1 MHVFLFPGQGS
12 QAVGMGKDL
21 AERFAHARRRY
32 QEAADVL
39 GLDLA
44 RICFDG
50 PEDELRQTRVTQPA
64 LYVHSCILAD
74 LLAEREIRPAAAAGH
89 SLGEYSALYA
99 AGAFSFADG
108 LQLVKTRAEAMQKAG
123 QINTG
128 TMAAIVGLNDEA
140 VAKLCEE
147 MSDREVVVPAN
158 YNSPGQL
165 VISGD
170 VPAVKRALEAAK
182 ARGAKLAR
190 ELPVSGAFH
199 SPLMKPA
206 ADSLAAALKTAR
218 LKSPQ
223 VPVISNVTG
232 KAHTDVESLRKLLAD
247 QLLSPVRWTES
258 VIELARMGDAQWLEV
273 GSGNVLAGLLKRIV
287 AGVSAITI
295 GSAADLDKLTEG
307 TKA

>member
-39 GLDLA
+39 GFDLA

-108 LQLVKTRAEAMQKAG
+108 LRLVKARAEAMQKAG

-170 VPAVKRALEAAK
+170 VPAVKRAVEAAK

-206 ADSLAAALKTAR
+206 ADSLAAALKTVP

-232 KAHTDVESLRKLLAD
+232 KAHTDVESLRRLLSE
-247 QLLSPVRWTES
+247 QLLSPVRWTQS
-258 VIELARMGDAQWLEV
+258 VSELARMSDAQWLEV

-287 AGVSAITI
+287 PGASAVTI
-295 GSAADLDKLTEG
+295 GSAADLDKLTEEA
-307 TKA
+307 KA

>member
-1 MHVFLFPGQGS
+1 
-12 QAVGMGKDL
+12 MGKDL

-39 GLDLA
+39 GFDLA

-108 LQLVKTRAEAMQKAG
+108 LRLVKARAEAMQKAG

-170 VPAVKRALEAAK
+170 VPAVKRAVEAAK

-206 ADSLAAALKTAR
+206 ADSLAAALKTVP

-232 KAHTDVESLRKLLAD
+232 KAHTDVESLRRLLSE
-247 QLLSPVRWTES
+247 QLLSPVRWTQS
-258 VIELARMGDAQWLEV
+258 VIELARMSDAQWLEV

-295 GSAADLDKLTEG
+295 GSAADLDKLTEEA
-307 TKA
+307 KA

>member
-1 MHVFLFPGQGS
+1 
-12 QAVGMGKDL
+12 MGKDL

-32 QEAADVL
+32 QEATDVL
-39 GLDLA
+39 GFDLA

-50 PEDELRQTRVTQPA
+50 PEDKLRQTRVTQPA

-99 AGAFSFADG
+99 AGTFSFADG
-108 LQLVKTRAEAMQKAG
+108 LRLVKARAEAMQQAG
-123 QINTG
+123 QVNPG
-128 TMAAIVGLNDEA
+128 SMAAIVGLNDDA

-147 MSDREVVVPAN
+147 MSDHEVVVPAN

-170 VPAVKRALEAAK
+170 IPAVKRAMEAAK

-206 ADSLAAALKTAR
+206 AESLAAALKTAP

-223 VPVISNVTG
+223 IPVVSNVTG
-232 KAHTDVESLRKLLAD
+232 KPHTDAESLRKLLAE
-247 QLLSPVRWTES
+247 QLLSPVLWTQS
-258 VIELARMGDAQWLEV
+258 VSELARMGDAQWLEV
-273 GSGNVLAGLLKRIV
+273 GSGNVLSGLLKRIV
-287 AGVSAITI
+287 PGASALTI
-295 GSAADLDKLTEG
+295 GSAADLDKLTEEA
-307 TKA
+307 TA

>member
-1 MHVFLFPGQGS
+1 
-12 QAVGMGKDL
+12 MGKDL

-39 GLDLA
+39 GFDLA

-108 LQLVKTRAEAMQKAG
+108 LRLVKARAEAMQKAG

-170 VPAVKRALEAAK
+170 VPAVKRAVEAAK

-206 ADSLAAALKTAR
+206 ADSLAAALKTAP

-223 VPVISNVTG
+223 IPVISNVTG

-247 QLLSPVRWTES
+247 QLLSPVRWTQS
-258 VIELARMGDAQWLEV
+258 VSELARMGDAQWLEV

-287 AGVSAITI
+287 LGASAITI

>member
-1 MHVFLFPGQGS
+1 
-12 QAVGMGKDL
+12 MGKDL

-39 GLDLA
+39 GFDLA

-99 AGAFSFADG
+99 AGAFSFTDG
-108 LQLVKTRAEAMQKAG
+108 LRLVKARAEAMQKAG

-206 ADSLAAALKTAR
+206 ADSLAAALKTVP

-232 KAHTDVESLRKLLAD
+232 KAHTDVESLRRLLSE
-247 QLLSPVRWTES
+247 QLLSPVRWTQS
-258 VIELARMGDAQWLEV
+258 VIELARMSDAQWLEV
-273 GSGNVLAGLLKRIV
+273 GSGNVLSGLLKRIV
-287 AGVSAITI
+287 PGASAVTI
-295 GSAADLDKLTEG
+295 GSAADLDKLTEEA
-307 TKA
+307 KA

>member
-39 GLDLA
+39 GFDLA

-99 AGAFSFADG
+99 AGAFSFTDG
-108 LQLVKTRAEAMQKAG
+108 LRLVKARAEAMQKAG

-140 VAKLCEE
+140 VAKLCQE

-170 VPAVKRALEAAK
+170 VPAVKRAVEAAK

-206 ADSLAAALKTAR
+206 ADSLAAALKTVP

-232 KAHTDVESLRKLLAD
+232 KAHTDVESLRRLLAD
-247 QLLSPVRWTES
+247 QLLSPVRWTQS
-258 VIELARMGDAQWLEV
+258 VIELARMSDAQWLEV
-273 GSGNVLAGLLKRIV
+273 GSGNVLSGLLKRIV
-287 AGVSAITI
+287 AGASAITI
-295 GSAADLDKLTEG
+295 GSAADLDKLTEEA
-307 TKA
+307 KA

>member
-1 MHVFLFPGQGS
+1 
-12 QAVGMGKDL
+12 MGKDL

-39 GLDLA
+39 GFDLA

-108 LQLVKTRAEAMQKAG
+108 LRLVKARAEAMQKAG

-140 VAKLCEE
+140 VAKLCQE

-206 ADSLAAALKTAR
+206 ADSLAAALKTVP

-232 KAHTDVESLRKLLAD
+232 KAHTDVESLRRLLAD
-247 QLLSPVRWTES
+247 QLLSPVRWTQS
-258 VIELARMGDAQWLEV
+258 VIELARMSDAQWLEV
-273 GSGNVLAGLLKRIV
+273 GSGNVLSGLLKRIV
-287 AGVSAITI
+287 PGASAVTI
-295 GSAADLDKLTEG
+295 GSAADLDKLTEEA
-307 TKA
+307 KA